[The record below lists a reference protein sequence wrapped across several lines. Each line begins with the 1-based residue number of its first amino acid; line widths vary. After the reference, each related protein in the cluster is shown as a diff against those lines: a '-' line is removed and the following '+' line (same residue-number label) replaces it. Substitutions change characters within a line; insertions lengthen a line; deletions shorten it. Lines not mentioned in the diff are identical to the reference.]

1 MRFSP
6 DGGKYLASAGK
17 DRRLVIWSRVA
28 SNEGEIVSFRLAAI
42 VESAHKRI
50 IWSTDFCSVDST
62 ILATGSRDGHVKI
75 WRVQEQEESSLPVSG
90 NSNVAI
96 EEIYNFQPLC
106 KADKKVEPVTA
117 VAFAPRGMTMN
128 INGMKVRHGIIAVGV
143 ESGLIEIWA
152 VPLIEGDWSA
162 AILHS
167 IPVQDCHLGV
177 VKKLAWRPAKENES
191 VLTLASCGSD
201 NGVRLF
207 SISLISWTGTS

>member
-1 MRFSP
+1 
-6 DGGKYLASAGK
+6 
-17 DRRLVIWSRVA
+17 
-28 SNEGEIVSFRLAAI
+28 
-42 VESAHKRI
+42 
-50 IWSTDFCSVDST
+50 
-62 ILATGSRDGHVKI
+62 
-75 WRVQEQEESSLPVSG
+75 
-90 NSNVAI
+90 
-96 EEIYNFQPLC
+96 
-106 KADKKVEPVTA
+106 
-117 VAFAPRGMTMN
+117 MTMN